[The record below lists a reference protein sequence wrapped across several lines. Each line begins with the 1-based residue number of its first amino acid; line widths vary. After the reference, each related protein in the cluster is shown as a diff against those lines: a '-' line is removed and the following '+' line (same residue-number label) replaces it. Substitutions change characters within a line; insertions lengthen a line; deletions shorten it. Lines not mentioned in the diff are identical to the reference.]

1 MPAGAMEVDDPGPST
16 SLAAKQAPPPP
27 PPADD
32 AVPMDAA
39 PVSGASDDVHAYVVT
54 AHRPSAVAQAVSA
67 ALTGADDINLIIS
80 KVTRIEIHKLAEGG
94 LQGISDV
101 PIYGR
106 IACMRVR
113 MHLPVLHF

>member
-1 MPAGAMEVDDPGPST
+1 MDTGAPAS
-16 SLAAKQAPPPP
+16 S
-27 PPADD
+27 
-32 AVPMDAA
+32 
-39 PVSGASDDVHAYVVT
+39 SSDVHAYVVT

-67 ALTGADDINLIIS
+67 AFTGPDDINLIIS
-80 KVTRIEIHKLAEGG
+80 KVTRIEIHKLVEGG

-113 MHLPVLHF
+113 LLVLPVSPLLRRVDATKPEPIAQHAMPCHQLP